1 MVSLQYPDWPE
12 RPRMARPANGPSR
25 IAVCPGG
32 QLLSLDRGFWEGST
46 GAARAVE
53 NPLAGAAEQFRQSIE
68 SASRGDLRPL
78 SQRILL
84 DLFSK
89 RVGHRHRVSG
99 CGSTEEIDVD
109 PSASRPIQLFLQG
122 RVALFQQTHQ
132 PVRRDSGQLSRDGA
146 DQLETVLVIATTHVR
161 T

>member
-1 MVSLQYPDWPE
+1 
-12 RPRMARPANGPSR
+12 MASAANGPSR

-46 GAARAVE
+46 VAARAVE

-89 RVGHRHRVSG
+89 RLVHRHRFSG
-99 CGSTEEIDVD
+99 CRRTEEVDVVA
-109 PSASRPIQLFLQG
+109 SALRAIQLFL
-122 RVALFQQTHQ
+122 
-132 PVRRDSGQLSRDGA
+132 
-146 DQLETVLVIATTHVR
+146 
-161 T
+161 